1 MEKVYFIFD
10 DRIYCGAVMD
20 KKSDGWIVAAGNEV
34 MWLPITEPRFETL
47 NDALSYKHGAFSTWQ
62 VND

>member
-34 MWLPITEPRFETL
+34 MWLPITEPRFTSL
-47 NDALSYKHGAFSTWQ
+47 NEALTYKCGGFLTPQ
-62 VND
+62 

>member
-10 DRIYCGAVMD
+10 DRIYCGAIMD

-34 MWLPITEPRFETL
+34 MWLPITEPRFASL
-47 NDALSYKHGAFSTWQ
+47 NEALSYKCGGVLTPQ
-62 VND
+62 